1 MKLQA
6 VTTTG
11 IYCRADCGARPH
23 PQNVRPMPNAIAA
36 MAAGFRPCLICRPD
50 RLPDLGIDSPPSEV
64 AHAVRLIAEGFLD
77 SATTDQL
84 ALRVGYS
91 TRQLVRLFEQH
102 IGASPDFV
110 ARARRA
116 HLARRLLDESNL
128 SIINIAFASGFSSV
142 RQMNRVM
149 HELFGFT
156 PTQLRAKR
164 SRKDTLD
171 VLDGGLRLR
180 VPFVG
185 PLDGQCLMNYLA
197 ARAIPG
203 IEMVESGVYKRTMN
217 HCGYPGV
224 VEIGFSRKANH
235 LDVTMHLATFGS
247 IIDQVERARSLFG
260 LNNNSSAAIK
270 FLRNDPILG
279 QLVRTNPGIRL
290 PGAWDP
296 FETSV
301 RIIIGQQVS
310 VRGASTLTGR
320 LAERF
325 GQEIDAPLPGSLQFL
340 FPSAAVLANAK
351 MEDLGM
357 PQSRAETIKRFASAV
372 VSGEIDLSAVAA
384 LEDVVSSLEKIP
396 GIGSWTAH
404 LIAARVIGVPDAFP
418 ASDLGLRRA
427 ATRLLRLPR
436 TISADELEELSQQW
450 RPFRTTAAAYLWMV
464 DSKSESAEQESK
476 PMGKKTA
483 IRASMRSVIIGA
495 QHAKA

>member
-23 PQNVRPMPNAIAA
+23 PQNVRPMPNAVAA
-36 MAAGFRPCLICRPD
+36 MAAGFRPCLVCRPD
-50 RLPDLGIDSPPSEV
+50 RLPDFGMDSPPPEV

-84 ALRVGYS
+84 AKRVGYS
-91 TRQLVRLFEQH
+91 ARQLVRLFQQR
-102 IGASPDFV
+102 IGATPDFV
-110 ARARRA
+110 ARTRRA

-164 SRKDTLD
+164 MRKDTLD
-171 VLDGGLRLR
+171 GLDGGLRLR

-185 PLDGQCLMNYLA
+185 PLSIPSLMSYLG
-197 ARAIPG
+197 ARAIPE
-203 IEMVESGVYKRTMN
+203 IETVENGVYKRTMN

-224 VEIGFSRKANH
+224 VEIGFSEKANH

-247 IIDQVERARSLFG
+247 IIDQVERVRSLFG
-260 LNNNSSAAIK
+260 LNHNNSQAIQ
-270 FLRNDPILG
+270 FLRKDKILG
-279 QLVRTNPGIRL
+279 QLVRTHPGIRL
-290 PGAWDP
+290 PGAWDR

-310 VRGASTLTGR
+310 VRGASTLMGR
-320 LAERF
+320 LVERF
-325 GQEIDAPLPGSLQFL
+325 GTAIDAPLPGSLRRM
-340 FPSAAVLANAK
+340 FPNACVLADAK
-351 MEDLGM
+351 MEGLGM
-357 PQSRAETIKRFASAV
+357 PQSRAETIKRFAAAV
-372 VSGEIDLSAVAA
+372 VSGEIDLTAVAA
-384 LEDVVSSLEKIP
+384 LEDVVSLLVKIP

-404 LIAARVIGVPDAFP
+404 LIAARAMGVSDAFP

-427 ATRLLRLPR
+427 ATRLLGF
-436 TISADELEELSQQW
+436 TCGISGVELEELSQQW

-464 DSKSESAEQESK
+464 ASDSEFINLNI
-476 PMGKKTA
+476 KTTSNRTA
-483 IRASMRSVIIGA
+483 KRAGTHSVNPLEA
-495 QHAKA
+495 H